1 MIVKNGFRVGEGCK
15 PFPVKSKPGP
25 SNAVPS
31 TPRGRRRADRR
42 GR

>member
-15 PFPVKSKPGP
+15 PFAYKAKPGP
-25 SNAVPS
+25 CNAKPS
-31 TPRGRRRADRR
+31 TPRGRRRAKAR